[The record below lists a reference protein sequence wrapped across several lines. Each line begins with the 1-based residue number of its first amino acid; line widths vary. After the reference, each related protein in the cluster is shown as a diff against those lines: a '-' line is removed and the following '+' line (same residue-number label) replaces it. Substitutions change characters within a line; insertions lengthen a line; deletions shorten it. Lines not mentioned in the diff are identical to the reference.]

1 MNETANNQIERKIR
15 KYKTKQVKD
24 GDLKEIVSEIKQIFD
39 DICIRPES
47 PDSFKVIVLQNKKMI
62 EKLSKINAIV
72 TGKDT
77 DSFYG
82 APTVIVIL
90 EDETKVKQYSMI
102 GETAIKLINNKTKIY
117 GVDSEKIIGVK
128 EDFETEEGKE
138 LLEEWNV
145 SDNYIGVGYCI
156 LGYFNEE
163 YFKPKPKKE
172 ASITIIK

>member
-1 MNETANNQIERKIR
+1 MNETIENQIERKIR

-24 GDLKEIVSEIKQIFD
+24 EDLKKIVSEIKQIFD

-90 EDETKVKQYSMI
+90 EDVTKVEPYSMI

-117 GVDSEKIIGVK
+117 GVDSERIIGVK

-138 LLEEWNV
+138 LLEKWNV
-145 SDNYIGVGYCI
+145 SDNYVGVGYCI

-172 ASITIIK
+172 ADITIIK

>member
-1 MNETANNQIERKIR
+1 MKETINNQVERKIR
-15 KYKTKQVKD
+15 KYKAKQIKD
-24 GDLKEIVSEIKQIFD
+24 EDLKEIVSELKQIFD
-39 DICIRPES
+39 DICIDPES
-47 PDSFKVIVLQNKKMI
+47 PDSFKIIVLQNKKTI
-62 EKLSKINAIV
+62 EKLSMINASV

-77 DSFYG
+77 DLFYG

-90 EDETKVKQYSMI
+90 EDEMKVKPYSMI
-102 GETAIKLINNKTKIY
+102 GETAIKLINDRTKMY

-138 LLEEWNV
+138 LLEEWNI

-163 YFKPKPKKE
+163 YFKPKSRKE
-172 ASITIIK
+172 VDIIIIK